1 MASSSRESDERDP
14 VRRARIVEAAIA
26 LFARYGMRRTSME
39 LVAKESR
46 VAKPTLYAYFESKE
60 SLFVDVCQ
68 HVMDGI
74 LAEAEKA
81 AASGGSVE
89 DRLAGILVAKYTRI
103 FELVEASPHA
113 AELLGSQEEHAARVV
128 AKGDKAYRALLVR
141 VVEEESVA
149 GRLALPRAG
158 VTAGELA
165 DLLMRCAS
173 GASAYSNAKSG
184 AAHRKNVHTLV
195 HVLVAGVGAR

>member
-26 LFARYGMRRTSME
+26 LFARYGVRRTSME
-39 LVAKESR
+39 LLAKESR

-60 SLFVDVCQ
+60 ALFVDVCQ

-74 LAEAEKA
+74 LADAEKA
-81 AASGGSVE
+81 AAARGSVE
-89 DRLAGILVAKYTRI
+89 ERISGLLIAKYTRV

-141 VVEEESVA
+141 VAEEESA
-149 GRLALPRAG
+149 SGRLALERAG
-158 VTAGELA
+158 LTAAELA
-165 DLLMRCAS
+165 DLLMRSAS
-173 GASAYSNAKSG
+173 GASAHTKSVTQ
-184 AAHRKNVHTLV
+184 HRKNVQTLV
-195 HVLVAGVGAR
+195 HALVAGIGSR